1 MDAELDQ
8 VPQRRECQGC
18 IGGESMW
25 GEMSRAVHEATSGNN
40 YEEVFVLS
48 LQFISELIQPF
59 SYLVIGSARETAWGC
74 CGCWQC
80 QCLVRPD
87 PPTSRDKGRQSS
99 ALSES

>member
-1 MDAELDQ
+1 MDAELDR

-18 IGGESMW
+18 IGGESMC
-25 GEMSRAVHEATSGNN
+25 GEMSHAVHEATSGNN

-48 LQFISELIQPF
+48 LQFTSELIQPF
-59 SYLVIGSARETAWGC
+59 SYPVIGSAGETAWGC
-74 CGCWQC
+74 CGQC

-87 PPTSRDKGRQSS
+87 PSTSRDKGRQSS